1 MLLLLLLLP
10 ATAVSLLTAA
20 ISGCSLSLSAVV
32 LMAGQ
37 KNRVTVIPDPAAIDA
52 IMATIVIGRIAC
64 YIMRFSLYIY
74 YFMTTMAMTIQPVL
88 RAEGAPAACSC
99 PAALSWAHYPP
110 A

>member
-1 MLLLLLLLP
+1 MLLLLLPP
-10 ATAVSLLTAA
+10 ASAVSLLTAA

-32 LMAGQ
+32 LVVAGQ
-37 KNRVTVIPDPAAIDA
+37 KNRVTVIPDAAAIDA
-52 IMATIVIGRIAC
+52 MMATIVIARIAC

-88 RAEGAPAACSC
+88 RAAGAPAACPC